1 MATIRPPSWYTFRI
15 SLGAF
20 QAVFDL
26 GPGICVFAGDPI
38 LFLVFLIV
46 VFRCACSLRAAPV
59 AKGSAAIPV
68 RSSFF
73 IDKRSSTLLPDCSY
87 AIVVAGALDTQDHY
101 IRRDATWHDTG
112 ISPNS
117 IRTRIGWLQHCSRDS
132 GQDPDFGHYHSDHPQ
147 ALALPLNS
155 QARA

>member
-1 MATIRPPSWYTFRI
+1 VQPVAELEIFGTQGSN
-15 SLGAF
+15 
-20 QAVFDL
+20 
-26 GPGICVFAGDPI
+26 
-38 LFLVFLIV
+38 
-46 VFRCACSLRAAPV
+46 FRCVLAGTCTLRYA
-59 AKGSAAIPV
+59 
-68 RSSFF
+68 SS
-73 IDKRSSTLLPDCSY
+73 
-87 AIVVAGALDTQDHY
+87 
-101 IRRDATWHDTG
+101 WHDTG